1 MRPGA
6 FTAPLSQVNRS
17 ARAVA
22 ALRGTR
28 PPTMAKFGHQTR
40 LGQHF
45 ECPILVEIDHDGVA
59 RLSGAD
65 ERHDTVVAGIG
76 VLHDAGIAIDGEGRG
91 RCVHAE
97 RLPNG

>member
-1 MRPGA
+1 
-6 FTAPLSQVNRS
+6 
-17 ARAVA
+17 
-22 ALRGTR
+22 
-28 PPTMAKFGHQTR
+28 MAKFGHQTR

-45 ECPILVEIDHDGVA
+45 ECPVLVEIDHDGVA

-65 ERHDTVVAGIG
+65 ERHDTVAAGIG